1 MHPSGRGPFGA
12 EPHNGRGLVYLD
24 GPRGSKVAK
33 PAIDAVS
40 RYMNRGG
47 AFPTS
52 VETEEILRESRGA
65 VANMTTLTF
74 ANSRAGAL
82 RGTRTPRSS

>member
-12 EPHNGRGLVYLD
+12 EPHNGRGVVYLD
-24 GPRGSKVAK
+24 GPRGSQVAK

-47 AFPTS
+47 ANLHGAFPTKALERF
-52 VETEEILRESRGA
+52 VERSGQNAEHPGRG
-65 VANMTTLTF
+65 
-74 ANSRAGAL
+74 R
-82 RGTRTPRSS
+82 